1 MTDPISFPDSTARFE
16 LPLLHV
22 AQAQK
27 ELFVNEALIR
37 TDMLLQPI
45 VEGQT
50 GAPPSDPKPGDCW
63 IVIGGSEA
71 FEFHENE
78 LACWQ
83 QGQWMFLSPLYG
95 MSVYDR
101 SIEAA
106 RRFKGAWSEA
116 TPIDFPSGGS
126 TIDSEARAA
135 IDQIISCLQIAGHL
149 PEN

>member
-37 TDMLLQPI
+37 TDMLLHPV

-63 IVIGGSEA
+63 IVIGGSDA
-71 FEFHENE
+71 FQSHENE

-83 QGQWMFLSPLYG
+83 QGQWTFLNPHYG
-95 MSVYDR
+95 MSVFDR
-101 SIEAA
+101 SLNAA
-106 RRFKGAWSEA
+106 RLFKDVWSEP
-116 TPIDFPSGGS
+116 TRIDFPSGGS
-126 TIDSEARAA
+126 IVDSEARAA
-135 IDQIISCLQIAGHL
+135 ISQIVSFLQLSGHL
-149 PEN
+149 PES